1 MKIIDVVAA
10 ILEQNGQIL
19 LAQRGTGSD
28 QAGQWEFPGG
38 KVETGESQPEAL
50 ARELDEELGICARIG
65 DYVGSNQ
72 WQQGERIIRLHA
84 RQVTEFSG
92 ELQQRCHSALVWV
105 TPQQAQ
111 EYVWRPPTFHCWRTI
126 SPRKAVHAERGDR
139 LHCHFFNRTQIK
151 GLVPMV
157 LGSRTHCSTSPSTLS
172 TAPSE

>member
-1 MKIIDVVAA
+1 MKPMKIIDVVAA

-84 RQVTEFSG
+84 WQVTEFSG

-111 EYVWRPPTFHCWRTI
+111 EYALAP
-126 SPRKAVHAERGDR
+126 AD
-139 LHCHFFNRTQIK
+139 
-151 GLVPMV
+151 VP
-157 LGSRTHCSTSPSTLS
+157 LLADYIAAQSGAR
-172 TAPSE
+172 

>member
-84 RQVTEFSG
+84 WQVTEFSG

-105 TPQQAQ
+105 TRSRRRNTSS
-111 EYVWRPPTFHCWRTI
+111 RPPTFHCWRTI